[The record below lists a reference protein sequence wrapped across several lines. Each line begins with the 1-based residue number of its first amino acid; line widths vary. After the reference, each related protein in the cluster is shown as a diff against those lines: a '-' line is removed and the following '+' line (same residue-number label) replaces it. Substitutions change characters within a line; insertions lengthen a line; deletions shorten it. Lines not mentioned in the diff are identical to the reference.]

1 MAVIFKIII
10 VIILTVP
17 LVICCN
23 VSEAVCPVNFS
34 CQFSSVKCEYY
45 CNNTIS
51 YNWTVISNYNQHCP
65 IKSLNLS
72 SNQIST
78 LPIYAFSDLISLKE
92 LNLSLNNISTL
103 PAKLFS
109 GLTSLEKLYL
119 NNNQIRTLTAK
130 TFDDLTS
137 LQILYLNKNSITTIK
152 YGAFSYFTSS
162 LLYLD
167 LRNNNL
173 QNYRD
178 RTFEKLKKLKELY
191 SDLFSLC
198 CLVGDIDVCE
208 PTDTFSSCA
217 DLLKREG
224 LRVLMLVIGV
234 SSAIGNGIVILSRR
248 FNNKDN
254 NKNDF
259 NKVQTMLITNLAV
272 SDLLMAVYLIII
284 ASTDIHYRG
293 RYAKVARDWKSS
305 FLCSFAGA
313 ISTLSG
319 QCSVTTL
326 MILSIDRAVN
336 IVNPFTTKWL
346 NSTKCK
352 IVIGI
357 SWLVWVVFSFLPL
370 VNRLDF
376 INLSYFCKNYYGKQ
390 SVCLALPLTRSRWP
404 GWEYAIA
411 IFIGFNGLSFIVIA
425 TSYVAIFVSVKRS
438 GATVNKIKR
447 RKDLTRRAW
456 KLGIIVFTDFCCW
469 FPVILMGI
477 CSETKR
483 WDIPDEI
490 YVWAASFIIPI
501 NSCINPYLY
510 TIVHMF
516 TCNSRKP
523 NFQQEIKM
531 TKVDI

>member
-1 MAVIFKIII
+1 MCFHS
-10 VIILTVP
+10 
-17 LVICCN
+17 N
-23 VSEAVCPVNFS
+23 V
-34 CQFSSVKCEYY
+34 YLY
-45 CNNTIS
+45 
-51 YNWTVISNYNQHCP
+51 
-65 IKSLNLS
+65 

-78 LPIYAFSDLISLKE
+78 LPDDVFSDLTSLKE
-92 LNLSLNNISTL
+92 LHLNDNQIRTLS
-103 PAKLFS
+103 AKTFNDLS
-109 GLTSLEKLYL
+109 ALEKLYL
-119 NNNQIRTLTAK
+119 HKNN
-130 TFDDLTS
+130 
-137 LQILYLNKNSITTIK
+137 ITTID
-152 YGAFSYFTSS
+152 YGAFACFASS
-162 LLYLD
+162 ILILNLTD
-167 LRNNNL
+167 NKL

-178 RTFEKLKKLKELY
+178 RTFEELKTLTELY

-198 CLVGDIDVCE
+198 CLVGHIDVCE
-208 PTDTFSSCA
+208 PTDAFASCA
-217 DLLKREG
+217 DLLKREV

-234 SSAIGNGIVILSRR
+234 LSVIGNVVVIVSRR
-248 FNNKDN
+248 FNKN
-254 NKNDF
+254 NDSNV

-284 ASTDIHYRG
+284 ASADIHYRG
-293 RYAKVARDWKSS
+293 RYAIVAIYWKSS

-336 IVNPFTTKWL
+336 IVNPFTTKRL

-352 IVIGI
+352 NIIGI
-357 SWLVWVVFSFLPL
+357 SWLVWIVLSFLPL

-376 INLSYFCKNYYGKQ
+376 INLSYFGENYYGKQ
-390 SVCLALPLTRSRWP
+390 SVCLALPLTKSRWP
-404 GWEYAIA
+404 GWEYAIV
-411 IFIGFNGLSFIVIA
+411 IFIGFNGLGFIVIA
-425 TSYVAIFVSVKRS
+425 TSYVAIFFSVQRS
-438 GATVNKIKR
+438 GATVNRRLR
-447 RKDLTRRAW
+447 RKEQVKMAR
-456 KLGIIVFTDFCCW
+456 KLGLIVFTDFSCW

-477 CSETKR
+477 CSETER

-490 YVWAASFIIPI
+490 YVWAATFIIPI

-523 NFQQEIKM
+523 NFQQEINM